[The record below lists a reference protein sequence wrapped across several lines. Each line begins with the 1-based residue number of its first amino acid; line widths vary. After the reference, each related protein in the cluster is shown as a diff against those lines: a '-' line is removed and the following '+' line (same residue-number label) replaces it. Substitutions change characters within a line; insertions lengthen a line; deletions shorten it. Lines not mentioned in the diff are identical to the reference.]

1 MVTRNDP
8 ILASG
13 ADETRICHRR
23 LLNAAAARQL
33 MMHLL
38 PQVVLGVGLIMG
50 DGVLT
55 PAVTVVSA
63 VEGLQIATSG
73 VTRVM
78 IIGISCAIIAALFA
92 VQKVRAQDAC
102 QVLASD
108 RCIRPSII
116 S

>member
-33 MMHLL
+33 MHLL

>member
-1 MVTRNDP
+1 MQ
-8 ILASG
+8 S
-13 ADETRICHRR
+13 
-23 LLNAAAARQL
+23 
-33 MMHLL
+33 L

-73 VTRVM
+73 VTHVM

-92 VQKVRAQDAC
+92 VQKVRVLAAC
-102 QVLASD
+102 QFHAAYL
-108 RCIRPSII
+108 CIRPRIEHRPAITCRWQQPFAVSILGLT
-116 S
+116 